1 MYLNYF
7 SFNLEIMFSNKFLFL
22 LFERTDYMYIYVY
35 IYITY
40 LYKVSIF
47 DSVLSFTGK
56 NLCKLTCYTLKF
68 KAYLL
73 SNIYVLCWTLEISMS
88 LGGKNTSKIGEWA
101 VVFRLG
107 EKNTNQHP
115 KSRKMAVYVFR
126 NAEPNINFISMAILS
141 YWVRLS

>member
-1 MYLNYF
+1 MTFNMYLNYF

-56 NLCKLTCYTLKF
+56 NLCKLTCGIFAFQYLCVMLKF
-68 KAYLL
+68 
-73 SNIYVLCWTLEISMS
+73 
-88 LGGKNTSKIGEWA
+88 G
-101 VVFRLG
+101 
-107 EKNTNQHP
+107 
-115 KSRKMAVYVFR
+115 
-126 NAEPNINFISMAILS
+126 NFDEL
-141 YWVRLS
+141 RG

>member
-7 SFNLEIMFSNKFLFL
+7 SFNLEIMFSNKFLFF

-35 IYITY
+35 IYYILVQSFYIWFCSVIYWEKSLQTY
-40 LYKVSIF
+40 
-47 DSVLSFTGK
+47 
-56 NLCKLTCYTLKF
+56 CYTLKF

-88 LGGKNTSKIGEWA
+88 LGGKNISKIGEWA

-126 NAEPNINFISMAILS
+126 NAEPNINFISMPILS
-141 YWVRLS
+141 Y